1 MKKEI
6 WAEEGELSCVA
17 TEASISR
24 EALGLGRP
32 FKHVLICVPTWNTGA
47 GHLHSC
53 TSSHWVPAALKLKL
67 LSYVWVFVI
76 PWIIQSMVFSR
87 PEYWSGEPFPS
98 PGDFPDLGTKP
109 RSPSL
114 QADSLPAESPGKPK
128 NTGVSSL
135 SLLQRILPT
144 QELNQGLLHCR
155 RILYQLGHQESPSC
169 LRGRPIILEEVFLS
183 PEGNFC
189 G

>member
-1 MKKEI
+1 M
-6 WAEEGELSCVA
+6 L
-17 TEASISR
+17 
-24 EALGLGRP
+24 
-32 FKHVLICVPTWNTGA
+32 F
-47 GHLHSC
+47 
-53 TSSHWVPAALKLKL
+53 
-67 LSYVWVFVI
+67 
-76 PWIIQSMVFSR
+76 R

-98 PGDFPDLGTKP
+98 PGDFPDLGIKP

-114 QADSLPAESPGKPK
+114 QEVALPAESPGKPK
-128 NTGVSSL
+128 NTGVGSL

-155 RILYQLGHQESPSC
+155 QILYQISHQESPGC

-183 PEGNFC
+183 PEGNFW